1 MSISKRDPKNPKNQM
16 ENLDSVYV
24 SVAEMSSLQTEWD
37 WVKRQK
43 DFGAFNYTPSQKFTD
58 WVASNTGLA
67 SGTLNGKVLGSS
79 IAKACANGDTSCI
92 TGVGQQQ
99 SEPLTLAQKEA
110 RAEYFGD
117 LSEEYQR
124 SANLAVTM
132 RLPQVALSFEIAAAL
147 TGVLEQV
154 YEPSIGKVI
163 TESLVLDRS
172 IQAISDKM
180 GIPRLFVEEIS
191 NAYVKPRLQAI
202 SDAMDKAGGYKK

>member
-1 MSISKRDPKNPKNQM
+1 
-16 ENLDSVYV
+16 
-24 SVAEMSSLQTEWD
+24 
-37 WVKRQK
+37 
-43 DFGAFNYTPSQKFTD
+43 
-58 WVASNTGLA
+58 
-67 SGTLNGKVLGSS
+67 
-79 IAKACANGDTSCI
+79 
-92 TGVGQQQ
+92 VGQQQ
-99 SEPLTLAQKEA
+99 SEPLTPAQKEA

-132 RLPQVALSFEIAAAL
+132 RLPQVALSYEIAAAL

-172 IQAISDKM
+172 IQAISDKL

-191 NAYVKPRLQAI
+191 NAYVKPRLQVI